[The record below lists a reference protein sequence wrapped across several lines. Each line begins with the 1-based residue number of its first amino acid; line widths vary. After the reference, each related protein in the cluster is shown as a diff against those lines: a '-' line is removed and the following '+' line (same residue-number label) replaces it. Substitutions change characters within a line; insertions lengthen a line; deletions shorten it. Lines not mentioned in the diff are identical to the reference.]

1 MMGDEK
7 CYENKIKQSQETG
20 NAGDGMPFET
30 GWTELAGL
38 TEKAAFD

>member
-7 CYENKIKQSQETG
+7 CYENNSQETG
-20 NAGDGMPFET
+20 NARDGMPFER